1 MFRGQRESSL
11 PLLLRREEVET
22 MSERRANLAD
32 QVRTPAAKK
41 PWNTPKLIAY
51 GHVAKLTAGTTGSHT
66 DKGMNANAHGNG

>member
-1 MFRGQRESSL
+1 
-11 PLLLRREEVET
+11 
-22 MSERRANLAD
+22 MSEKRANLAG

-66 DKGMNANAHGNG
+66 DKGTMANAHGNG